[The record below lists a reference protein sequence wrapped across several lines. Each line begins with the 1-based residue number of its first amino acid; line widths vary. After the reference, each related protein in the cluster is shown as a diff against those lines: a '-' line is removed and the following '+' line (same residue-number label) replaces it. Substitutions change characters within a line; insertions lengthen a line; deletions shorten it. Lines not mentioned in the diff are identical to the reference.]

1 MPNERLRAVMA
12 AGGWTYAALA
22 QQVEVDPKSVERWVN
37 LGRIPRRATALQ
49 AAKALGE
56 DVHALWPALRQA
68 RPARAIS
75 PELVALYEQRADLP
89 VSTFTDLMAQARER
103 IDILVYAAVFLHE
116 AYPRLNE
123 LLTERAA
130 EGCTVRIA
138 IGDPDS
144 DNVQARGQEER
155 FGHGIESRCR
165 LALMHYKP
173 FADTPGIEVRTHAT
187 TLYNSLYR
195 ADDQQLVNAHVW
207 GVNAYAAPVWHL
219 RDTRQAACSTPTPT
233 ASTPCGRRQPPY
245 ERKADRGP
253 HRVLRRP
260 ERPQAE
266 QHGRRRVRRRHRRPR
281 AHPPLAPP

>member
-1 MPNERLRAVMA
+1 MA
-12 AGGWTYAALA
+12 AGGWTYAALT
-22 QQVEVDPKSVERWVN
+22 QQAEVDPKSVERWVN

-49 AAKALGE
+49 VAKALGE

-75 PELVALYEQRADLP
+75 PELVALYAQRADIP
-89 VSTFTDLMAQARER
+89 VSTFTDLLTQARER
-103 IDILVYAAVFLHE
+103 IDILAYAAVFLHE

-165 LALMHYKP
+165 LALMHYRP
-173 FADTPGIEVRTHAT
+173 LAGTPGIEVRTHET

-219 RDTRQAACSTPTPT
+219 RRHKTGGMFDTYADSFDAVWATATPV
-233 ASTPCGRRQPPY
+233 
-245 ERKADRGP
+245 RKEG
-253 HRVLRRP
+253 
-260 ERPQAE
+260 
-266 QHGRRRVRRRHRRPR
+266 
-281 AHPPLAPP
+281 

>member
-1 MPNERLRAVMA
+1 MA
-12 AGGWTYAALA
+12 TGGWTYAALA

-68 RPARAIS
+68 RPVRAIS

-89 VSTFTDLMAQARER
+89 VSAFTDLMAQARER

-138 IGDPDS
+138 VGDPDS
-144 DNVQARGQEER
+144 ENVQARGQEER
-155 FGHGIESRCR
+155 FGHAIESRCR
-165 LALMHYKP
+165 LALMHYRP
-173 FADTPGIEVRTHAT
+173 LAGTLGIEVRTHST

-219 RDTRQAACSTPTPT
+219 RRHETGGVFDTYAESFDAVWTTATPVQVE
-233 ASTPCGRRQPPY
+233 G
-245 ERKADRGP
+245 
-253 HRVLRRP
+253 
-260 ERPQAE
+260 
-266 QHGRRRVRRRHRRPR
+266 
-281 AHPPLAPP
+281 